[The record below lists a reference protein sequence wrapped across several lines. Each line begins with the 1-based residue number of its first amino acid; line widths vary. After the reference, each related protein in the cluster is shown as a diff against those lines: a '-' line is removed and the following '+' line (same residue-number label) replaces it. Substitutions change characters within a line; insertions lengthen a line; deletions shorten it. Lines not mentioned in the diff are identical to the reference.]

1 MKKQWN
7 LKPKADPKLIAQLQE
22 SLGLAKIVAQLLVQ
36 RGITDFK
43 EAKFFFAQ
51 PTISFM
57 IPF

>member
-1 MKKQWN
+1 MEPKA
-7 LKPKADPKLIAQLQE
+7 KADPKLIAQLQE

-43 EAKFFFAQ
+43 EAKSFFAQ
-51 PTISFM
+51 PTINFM